1 MIMRLLLI
9 FCLIFTFGCSSNK
22 ISQKDHSMYWHK
34 NSAEYKALCLQAY
47 NAAKNKLDIELSKNI
62 DKTLAIV
69 ADLDETILNNTPYN
83 EMLIEENT
91 SYNQENWSDWVNKK
105 IATAVPGSLDFFNY
119 ADSKGVEIIYLS
131 NRRVENYEPTK
142 ENLISLGFPFKESTQ
157 MLLRTNSRDKDER
170 RKSIENYNIIMFV
183 GDNLGDFDSTFF
195 NKDNDER
202 WEISKSKKEKFGDS
216 FILIPNLIY
225 GDWEVGFNN

>member
-1 MIMRLLLI
+1 MRLVVI
-9 FCLIFTFGCSSNK
+9 FCIIFIFGCSPNK
-22 ISQKDHSMYWHK
+22 VSQKDHSMYWHK

-47 NAAKNKLDIELSKNI
+47 NAAKNKLDLELLKNTTQ
-62 DKTLAIV
+62 TLAIV
-69 ADLDETILNNTPYN
+69 ADLDETIFNNTPYN
-83 EMLIEENT
+83 EMLIEQNT
-91 SYNQENWSDWVNKK
+91 SYNQQSWSDWVNKK

-142 ENLISLGFPFKESTQ
+142 ENLISLGFPFKESTK

-195 NKDNDER
+195 DKDNEER

>member
-1 MIMRLLLI
+1 MRLVVI
-9 FCLIFTFGCSSNK
+9 FCLILTFGCSSNK

-47 NAAKNKLDIELSKNI
+47 NSAKNKLDLELSKNI
-62 DKTLAIV
+62 DETLTIV

-91 SYNQENWSDWVNKK
+91 SFTQENWSSWVNKK

-195 NKDNDER
+195 DKDNEER

>member
-1 MIMRLLLI
+1 MRLLLI

-62 DKTLAIV
+62 DETLAIV

-91 SYNQENWSDWVNKK
+91 SFNQENWSDWVNKK

-142 ENLISLGFPFKESTQ
+142 ENLISLGFPFKESTK

-195 NKDNDER
+195 DKDNEER

>member
-1 MIMRLLLI
+1 MRLLVI

-47 NAAKNKLDIELSKNI
+47 NAAKNKLDLELSKNVDEI
-62 DKTLAIV
+62 LAIV

-91 SYNQENWSDWVNKK
+91 SYNQENWSHWVNKK

-170 RKSIENYNIIMFV
+170 RKSIENYNIIMFI

-195 NKDNDER
+195 DKDNEER

>member
-1 MIMRLLLI
+1 MRLLLI

-47 NAAKNKLDIELSKNI
+47 NAAKNKLDLELSKNV
-62 DKTLAIV
+62 DETLAIV

-91 SYNQENWSDWVNKK
+91 SYNQENWSHWVNKK

-170 RKSIENYNIIMFV
+170 RKSIENYNIIMFI

-195 NKDNDER
+195 DKDNEER

>member
-1 MIMRLLLI
+1 MRLLVI
-9 FCLIFTFGCSSNK
+9 FCLFFTFGCCSNK
-22 ISQKDHSMYWHK
+22 VSQKDHSMYWHK

-62 DKTLAIV
+62 DETLAIV

-83 EMLIEENT
+83 EMLIDENT
-91 SYNQENWSDWVNKK
+91 SFNQENWSDWVNKK

-195 NKDNDER
+195 DKDNEER

>member
-1 MIMRLLLI
+1 MRLLVI
-9 FCLIFTFGCSSNK
+9 FCLFFTFGCSSNK
-22 ISQKDHSMYWHK
+22 VSQKDHSMYWHK

-62 DKTLAIV
+62 DETLAIV

-83 EMLIEENT
+83 EMLIEKNT

-105 IATAVPGSLDFFNY
+105 IATAIPGSLDFFNY

-195 NKDNDER
+195 DKDNEER

>member
-1 MIMRLLLI
+1 MRLLVI
-9 FCLIFTFGCSSNK
+9 FCLFFTFGCCSNK
-22 ISQKDHSMYWHK
+22 VSQKDHSMYWHK

-62 DKTLAIV
+62 DETLAIV
-69 ADLDETILNNTPYN
+69 ADIDETILNNTPYN
-83 EMLIEENT
+83 EMLINQNT
-91 SYNQENWSDWVNKK
+91 SFNQENWSDWVNKK

-195 NKDNDER
+195 DKDNEER

-225 GDWEVGFNN
+225 GEWEVGFNN

>member
-1 MIMRLLLI
+1 MRLLVI
-9 FCLIFTFGCSSNK
+9 FCLFFTFGCSSNK
-22 ISQKDHSMYWHK
+22 VSQKDHSMYWHK

-62 DKTLAIV
+62 DETLAIV
-69 ADLDETILNNTPYN
+69 ADIDETILNNTPYN

-91 SYNQENWSDWVNKK
+91 SFNQENWSDWVNKK

-170 RKSIENYNIIMFV
+170 RKSIENYNIIMFI

-195 NKDNDER
+195 DKDNEER

>member
-1 MIMRLLLI
+1 MRLLVI
-9 FCLIFTFGCSSNK
+9 FCLFFTFGCSSNK
-22 ISQKDHSMYWHK
+22 VSQKDHSMYWHK

-62 DKTLAIV
+62 DETLAIV
-69 ADLDETILNNTPYN
+69 ADLDETILNNPPYN

-170 RKSIENYNIIMFV
+170 RKSIENYNIIMFI

-195 NKDNDER
+195 DKDNEER

>member
-1 MIMRLLLI
+1 MRLLVI
-9 FCLIFTFGCSSNK
+9 FCLFFTFGCSSNK
-22 ISQKDHSMYWHK
+22 VSKKDHSMYWHK

-62 DKTLAIV
+62 DETLAIV

-91 SYNQENWSDWVNKK
+91 SFNQENWSDWVNKK
-105 IATAVPGSLDFFNY
+105 NATAVPGSLDFFNY

-195 NKDNDER
+195 DKDNEER

>member
-1 MIMRLLLI
+1 MRLLVI
-9 FCLIFTFGCSSNK
+9 FCQIFTFGCSSNK

-62 DKTLAIV
+62 DETLAIV

-91 SYNQENWSDWVNKK
+91 SFNQENWSDWVNKK

-131 NRRVENYEPTK
+131 NRKVENYEPTK

-183 GDNLGDFDSTFF
+183 GDNLSDFDSTFF
-195 NKDNDER
+195 DKDNEER

>member
-1 MIMRLLLI
+1 MRLLLI

-47 NAAKNKLDIELSKNI
+47 NAAKNKLDLELSKNV
-62 DKTLAIV
+62 DETLAIV
-69 ADLDETILNNTPYN
+69 ADIDETILNNTPYN

-170 RKSIENYNIIMFV
+170 RKSISDQNIIMFI
-183 GDNLGDFDSTFF
+183 GDNLGDFDSSFF
-195 NKDNDER
+195 DKSNEQR
-202 WEISKSKKEKFGDS
+202 WEISNNQKEKFGHQ

-225 GDWEVGFNN
+225 GDWEKGFNN

>member
-1 MIMRLLLI
+1 MRLLVI

-47 NAAKNKLDIELSKNI
+47 NAAKNKLDLELSKNV
-62 DKTLAIV
+62 DETLAIV
-69 ADLDETILNNTPYN
+69 ADIDETILNNTPYN

-91 SYNQENWSDWVNKK
+91 SYNQENWSHWVNKK

-170 RKSIENYNIIMFV
+170 RKSIENYNIIMFI

-195 NKDNDER
+195 DKDNEER

>member
-1 MIMRLLLI
+1 MRLLVI
-9 FCLIFTFGCSSNK
+9 FCLFFTFGCCSNK
-22 ISQKDHSMYWHK
+22 VSQKDHSMYWHK

-62 DKTLAIV
+62 DETLAIV

-91 SYNQENWSDWVNKK
+91 SFNQENWSDWVNKK
-105 IATAVPGSLDFFNY
+105 IATAVPGSLDFFKY

-195 NKDNDER
+195 DKDNEER

>member
-1 MIMRLLLI
+1 MRLLVI
-9 FCLIFTFGCSSNK
+9 FCLFFTFGCSSNK
-22 ISQKDHSMYWHK
+22 VSQKDHSMYWHK

-62 DKTLAIV
+62 DETLAIV
-69 ADLDETILNNTPYN
+69 ADIDETILNNTPYN
-83 EMLIEENT
+83 EMLIKENA
-91 SYNQENWSDWVNKK
+91 SFNQENWSDWVNKK

-170 RKSIENYNIIMFV
+170 RKSIENYNIIMFI

-195 NKDNDER
+195 DKDNEER

>member
-1 MIMRLLLI
+1 MRLLVI
-9 FCLIFTFGCSSNK
+9 FCLFFTFGCSSNK
-22 ISQKDHSMYWHK
+22 VSQKDHSMYWHK

-62 DKTLAIV
+62 DETLAIV

-91 SYNQENWSDWVNKK
+91 SFNQENWSDWVNKK

-170 RKSIENYNIIMFV
+170 RKSIENYNIIMFI

-195 NKDNDER
+195 DKDNKER

>member
-1 MIMRLLLI
+1 MRLLVI

-47 NAAKNKLDIELSKNI
+47 NAAKNKLDLELSKNV
-62 DKTLAIV
+62 DETLAIV

-91 SYNQENWSDWVNKK
+91 SYNQENWSHWVNKK

-170 RKSIENYNIIMFV
+170 RKSIENYNIIMFI

-195 NKDNDER
+195 DKDNEER

>member
-1 MIMRLLLI
+1 MRLLLI

-47 NAAKNKLDIELSKNI
+47 NSAKNKLDIELSKNT
-62 DKTLAIV
+62 DETLAIV

-83 EMLIEENT
+83 EMLIEENI
-91 SYNQENWSDWVNKK
+91 SFNQENWSDWVNKK

-170 RKSIENYNIIMFV
+170 RKSKENYNIIMFV

-195 NKDNDER
+195 DKDNEER

>member
-1 MIMRLLLI
+1 MRLLVI
-9 FCLIFTFGCSSNK
+9 FCLFFTFGCSSNK
-22 ISQKDHSMYWHK
+22 VSQKDHSMYWHK

-47 NAAKNKLDIELSKNI
+47 NAAKNKLDLELSKNV
-62 DKTLAIV
+62 DETLAIV

-91 SYNQENWSDWVNKK
+91 SYNQENWSHWVNKK

-170 RKSIENYNIIMFV
+170 RKSIENYNIIMFI

-195 NKDNDER
+195 DKDNEER